1 MVRIKRRA
9 MTQTR
14 VHPETGK
21 ILRRDTR
28 AHKVRFGAIERVV
41 QAPGWY
47 PEDDSDSLHSGADL
61 TEADQ
66 ALSELRA
73 ASVRHAP

>member
-1 MVRIKRRA
+1 

-21 ILRRDTR
+21 ILRRDAR
-28 AHKVRFGAIERVV
+28 AHSVRFGAIERVV

-47 PEDDSDSLHSGADL
+47 PEDDSDFLHSGADL
-61 TEADQ
+61 ADADQ
-66 ALSELRA
+66 AFGELQV
-73 ASVRHAP
+73 ASVGP